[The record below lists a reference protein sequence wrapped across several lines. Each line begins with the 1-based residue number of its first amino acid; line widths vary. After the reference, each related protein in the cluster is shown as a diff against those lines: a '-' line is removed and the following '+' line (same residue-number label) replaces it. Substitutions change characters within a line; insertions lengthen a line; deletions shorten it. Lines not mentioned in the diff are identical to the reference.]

1 MNPSESTPRK
11 EEVVEPL
18 VAYLDGELSTSQ
30 SARIEQRLADDDQ
43 YRLRLQQLQRA
54 WDLLDLLPRAEVG
67 DEFTETTVAVVA
79 VSAAGDVRKQRK
91 TSRCRTVVGWCAV
104 ALAGLL
110 AGVIGFRMVHLR
122 LDQPNRQLLEDLPV
136 VENVDLYFHAE
147 DIRFVEQL
155 KDSGIFAEEVETVDY
170 AP

>member
-1 MNPSESTPRK
+1 MNQPESTPRE
-11 EEVVEPL
+11 EEVVEQL
-18 VAYLDGELSTSQ
+18 VAYLDGELGESQ
-30 SARIEQRLADDDQ
+30 SARIEQRLSEDDQ

-67 DEFTETTVAVVA
+67 DEFTQTAVAVVA
-79 VSAAGDVRKQRK
+79 VNATADVRQQR
-91 TSRCRTVVGWCAV
+91 RANQFRTVVRWLAV
-104 ALAGLL
+104 VFAGLL
-110 AGVIGFRMVHLR
+110 AVVIGFRTVHQR
-122 LDQPNRQLLEDLPV
+122 LDRPNRQLLEDLPV

-155 KDSGIFAEEVETVDY
+155 HDSALFSEEVETVDY